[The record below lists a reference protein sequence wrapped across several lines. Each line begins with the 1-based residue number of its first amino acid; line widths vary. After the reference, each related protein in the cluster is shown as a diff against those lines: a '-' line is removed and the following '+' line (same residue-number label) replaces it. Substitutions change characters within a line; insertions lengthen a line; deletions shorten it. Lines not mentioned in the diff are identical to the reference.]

1 MLNQIIIVGRLT
13 GDPEIVKYEDGKDK
27 SQITLAVPR
36 SYKNSDGVYDT
47 DFVDCVL
54 WDGVARNTAEYCNK
68 GDIVGVKG
76 RIQTNNYET
85 EDGEKRKSYQIVAEK
100 VTFLSSKKEKDD
112 DIEKEDDVEKS
123 DDELE
128 M

>member
-1 MLNQIIIVGRLT
+1 MMNQIVIVGRLT
-13 GDPEIVKYEDGKDK
+13 KDPEIIKSEDGKER

-36 SYKNSDGVYDT
+36 SYKNADGVYDT

-54 WDGVARNTAEYCNK
+54 WGGVAENTSEYCRK
-68 GDIVGVKG
+68 GDLIGLKG
-76 RIQTNNYET
+76 RIQTSNYET
-85 EDGEKRKSYQIVAEK
+85 ENGEKKKSTQIVAEK
-100 VTFLSSKKEKDD
+100 ITYLSSRK
-112 DIEKEDDVEKS
+112 EKEDDIEKS

>member
-1 MLNQIIIVGRLT
+1 MLNQIVIVGRLT
-13 GDPEIVKYEDGKDK
+13 SNPEVVKSENGGSDR

-36 SYKNSDGVYDT
+36 SYKNADGAYDT

-54 WDGVARNTAEYCNK
+54 WGGVAENTAEYCKK

-76 RIQTNNYET
+76 RIQTNTYET
-85 EDGEKRKSYQIVAEK
+85 EEGEKKKSTQIVAEK
-100 VTFLSSKKEKDD
+100 ITYLSSRK
-112 DIEKEDDVEKS
+112 EKEDDIEKS

>member
-1 MLNQIIIVGRLT
+1 MLNQIVIVGRLT
-13 GDPEIVKYEDGKDK
+13 GNPEVIKSEDGGSER

-36 SYKNSDGVYDT
+36 SYKNADGEYDT

-54 WDGVARNTAEYCNK
+54 WGGVASNTAEYCKK

-85 EDGEKRKSYQIVAEK
+85 EDGEKRKSTQIVAEK
-100 VTFLSSKKEKDD
+100 VTFLSSRK
-112 DIEKEDDVEKS
+112 EKEDDIEKS
-123 DDELE
+123 DDELD